1 MAAIFI
7 DNQRLVQQFGQPI
20 GLLGIVVDQLD
31 IDLVLQFGRN
41 AYADARTAEDHHV
54 VDLHV
59 GMPRELHHLLHGIL
73 PGDDIH
79 HVALHKYFI
88 LPGDDG
94 LTAASDR
101 HRPIAE
107 LRRIVLE
114 TRKFASDEGRGRI
127 KTENHERKP
136 SAREIDVLRRRSV
149 PQQID
154 HLLSRHLFR
163 IEQVVDTHVDK
174 NLLVIGLQVFVVV
187 DPGDGFLGPELL
199 GQHRCHH
206 VVVLDMIDGD
216 EQVALSH
223 RSLPQH
229 GKGRGVALD
238 RQHVGLATSAS
249 SFGSLSM
256 TVMSC
261 PLPLS
266 IFARWLPI
274 SPAPAITIFIPDLL
288 CQHTPGSFRAA
299 FLQLITQMYK
309 FASEH
314 PNFHY

>member
-1 MAAIFI
+1 MAAILI
-7 DNQRLVQQFGQPI
+7 DNQSFVQQFGQPI

-114 TRKFASDEGRGRI
+114 TRKFASDERRGRI

-136 SAREIDVLRRRSV
+136 SARKIDVLRRRSV

-206 VVVLDMIDGD
+206 VVVLDMIDSD

-238 RQHVGLATSAS
+238 RQHVGQAGHIGQQLRIAVYDRDVVPVATEHFRQMASHFARTRNNDFHTGFTLSAYARIIP
-249 SFGSLSM
+249 G
-256 TVMSC
+256 
-261 PLPLS
+261 S
-266 IFARWLPI
+266 IFAI
-274 SPAPAITIFIPDLL
+274 NNT
-288 CQHTPGSFRAA
+288 
-299 FLQLITQMYK
+299 
-309 FASEH
+309 
-314 PNFHY
+314 NV